1 MKENLKMVYVKEMEF
16 FMEII
21 MKYIKENSKMVKFMD
36 SEVFMKLINI
46 IESIYI
52 MKEILLKMRF
62 MVKVL
67 NFMQM
72 AQKKQKELLNQLIH
86 MKENIIIQKEK
97 KYIMVKL

>member
-1 MKENLKMVYVKEMEF
+1 MEILRILNLMDLENYIQILINYHMKENLKMVYVKEMEF

-62 MVKVL
+62 MVKVS
-67 NFMQM
+67 NF
-72 AQKKQKELLNQLIH
+72 I
-86 MKENIIIQKEK
+86 
-97 KYIMVKL
+97 